1 MLVPAPFGSI
11 ADKPVRHEF
20 SRTLSWQTLTS
31 PPPMPLVGR
40 SQELAALSAA
50 LDAARRGHG
59 SVHFVVGEGG
69 VGKTRVITEVTT
81 RAASKGLTRIIG
93 RANPVERGI
102 PYALLGDAFVPLLR
116 SMPASVLQVLAR
128 GSVAEF
134 STMFPAL
141 RGEGLAPGPTDDVER
156 KPRLFDSFARFVQRL
171 AQREPLLITLENL
184 HWADPSSLEL
194 FHFLARS
201 ATAHP
206 IIFLCSYDETQRDAN
221 PELRTTEQSLR
232 SLDALRTHRVAPF
245 TREETHELLRRQFSV
260 AGETVAE
267 FVERLHGR
275 TLGNAFFIEETLEM
289 LVGTGVL
296 SDESGHWTG
305 WDLEQLALPRT
316 VRDAIAA
323 RLDRLPAESRAVATI
338 AAVAGAQVR
347 HALIE
352 EIANLEP
359 EALLAAIDALR
370 RDRIVVETDVDREL
384 GYEFTH
390 PLLRDVL
397 YSDLSRARARALHG
411 EIADAM
417 ERSYGDGALSHADAI
432 ALHFLRAE
440 APKQMDRALKYFIAA
455 GRSALDRGAN
465 REATELLDAAL
476 AASAPAGHD
485 AETAQIASLLARAR
499 QRLGDFARAA
509 ELIGQLAAAADA
521 RNDAGR
527 VATYEWRLGVIAF
540 LTGRYDD
547 AVAHYNRG
555 LAAAA
560 RAGDDVA
567 TARLR
572 LARSADSLAVGRATD
587 ALADIEISLAIAERI
602 GDPGLLSAVHHALQL
617 QAVWQ
622 GPADAARRHGAL
634 ALDFAT
640 QAQDRAAAWNA
651 EWAMSMHAGLTG
663 DSRGTAEHLKAAS
676 ALADE
681 LRSPVNKMW
690 TAEVEIEYRSGV
702 GEWDAALAIADRTIA
717 DARAFS
723 QHVLLPRLLV
733 WSSIIRFARG
743 DVDLATAQMEEAW
756 ALSGADR
763 AGTGAF
769 LNVHAVVPAHVAR
782 SAWHFARN
790 EYREALAVA
799 EAGLAIADRTGYVA
813 WAIHRLMPMCAEA
826 SLWIQDWER
835 VDRYGDRLRRLA
847 EQLGHPLSHAWAD
860 ACFALKRMLQGDKPG
875 SIRMLENAALA
886 LEAIPFVEHAARL
899 RRKLAD
905 SYYESG
911 DTPSAVRELRRIHD
925 VFVRL
930 SARPALDDVR
940 NKMRALGVRPP
951 SRSAS
956 DGAGALTAR
965 EVEIARLVA
974 ERKSNKE
981 IGASLDISAR
991 TVGTHLSNIF
1001 GKLGVDS
1008 RGALTD
1014 LVREGALDALAPTE

>member
-1 MLVPAPFGSI
+1 
-11 ADKPVRHEF
+11 
-20 SRTLSWQTLTS
+20 
-31 PPPMPLVGR
+31 MPLVGR
-40 SQELAALSAA
+40 SQELAALVSA
-50 LDAARRGHG
+50 LDAARRGQG
-59 SVHFVVGEGG
+59 SVHFMVGEGG

-81 RAASKGLTRIIG
+81 RAATKGLTRIIG
-93 RANPVERGI
+93 RANPVETGI

-116 SMPASVLQVLAR
+116 AMPASVLQVLAR

-141 RGEGLAPGPTDDVER
+141 RGEGLAPGPTDDIER

-201 ATAHP
+201 AIAHP
-206 IIFLCSYDETQRDAN
+206 IVFLCSYDETQRDAN

-232 SLDALRTHRVAPF
+232 SLDALRTHRLAPF
-245 TREETHELLRRQFSV
+245 TREETEELVRRQFSV
-260 AGETVAE
+260 AGEAVSE
-267 FVERLHGR
+267 FVDRLHGR
-275 TLGNAFFIEETLEM
+275 TLGNAFFIEETIEM

-296 SDESGHWTG
+296 TDAGGQWTG
-305 WDLEQLALPRT
+305 WDLEQLALPGT
-316 VRDAIAA
+316 VRDAIGA
-323 RLDRLPAESRAVATI
+323 RLDRLPGDSRAVATI

-347 HALIE
+347 HSLIE

-359 EALLAAIDALR
+359 AALLTAIDALR
-370 RDRIVVETDVDREL
+370 RERILAESDVDREL

-390 PLLRDVL
+390 PALRDVL
-397 YSDLSRARARALHG
+397 YTDLSRARARALHG

-417 ERSYGDGALSHADAI
+417 ERSYGEGALAHADAI
-432 ALHFLRAE
+432 AVHFLRAE
-440 APKQMDRALKYFIAA
+440 APKQMARALKYFIAA
-455 GRSALDRGAN
+455 GRSTLDRGAN
-465 REATELLDAAL
+465 REASELLEAAL
-476 AASAPAGHD
+476 VASTPAGHP

-509 ELIGQLAAAADA
+509 ELIEQLATAANSQ
-521 RNDAGR
+521 NDAGR
-527 VATYEWRLGVIAF
+527 VAAYERRLGVIAF

-547 AVAHYNRG
+547 AVRHYDRG
-555 LAAAA
+555 LAAATT
-560 RAGDDVA
+560 AGDDIM
-567 TARLR
+567 TASLR
-572 LARSADSLAVGRATD
+572 LARSSDSLAVGRAAD
-587 ALADIEISLAIAERI
+587 ALADIEASLAIAERV
-602 GDPGLLSAVHHALQL
+602 GAPGLLSAVHHAFQL

-634 ALDFAT
+634 ALEFAA
-640 QAQDRAAAWNA
+640 QAQDRAAAWDA
-651 EWAMSMHAGLTG
+651 EWAMAMNAGLTG
-663 DSRGTAEHLKAAS
+663 DSRATAEHLRAAS

-681 LRSPVNKMW
+681 LRSPVKKMW

-702 GEWDAALAIADRTIA
+702 GEWDAALAIADRTLT

-733 WSSIIRFARG
+733 WSSIIRFGRG
-743 DVDLATAQMEEAW
+743 DLDVATAQMEEAW
-756 ALSGADR
+756 TLSGADR
-763 AGTGAF
+763 ADGTAF
-769 LNVHAVVPAHVAR
+769 VNVHTVVPAHVAR
-782 SAWHFARN
+782 AAWHFAKR
-790 EYREALAVA
+790 EYRDALTVA

-835 VDRYGDRLRRLA
+835 VDRYGDRLKRLA
-847 EQLGHPLSHAWAD
+847 EQLGHPLSQAWAD

-905 SYYESG
+905 SYHESG
-911 DTPSAVRELRRIHD
+911 DTPSAVIELRRIHD
-925 VFVRL
+925 VFARL
-930 SARPALDDVR
+930 NARPALDDVR
-940 NKMRALGVRPP
+940 TKMRALGVRPP
-951 SRSAS
+951 SRSLS
-956 DGAGALTAR
+956 DGVGALTAR
-965 EVEIARLVA
+965 EVEIAVLVA
-974 ERKSNKE
+974 KRKSNKE
-981 IGASLDISAR
+981 IGSSLDISAR

-1014 LVREGALDALAPTE
+1014 LVREGALDGVAPTE